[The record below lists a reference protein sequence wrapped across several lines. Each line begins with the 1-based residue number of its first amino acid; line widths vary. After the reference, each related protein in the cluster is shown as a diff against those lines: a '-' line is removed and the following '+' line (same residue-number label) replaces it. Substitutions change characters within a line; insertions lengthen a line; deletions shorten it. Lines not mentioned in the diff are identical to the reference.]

1 MLALLVLLTLF
12 LRVESIKQPLS
23 SLNFAKRS
31 ASALSSL
38 HLSSCTTIRGGS
50 LENGEESMNL
60 QGANDS
66 EDANSAEEFD
76 SNNKGHGERKTTS
89 ELIPKSDEASGDNS
103 GEEISSLGSNA
114 SDSFEEAP
122 NTADGNMLDATTALA
137 IETATNLRL
146 EGKAY
151 HDQGDFVKAADL
163 FEQAA
168 DTLLAND
175 EISARLSEE
184 YATCRLHQALCQ
196 LKSEKYELCIDA
208 CSDVLQD
215 GNGRDDET
223 KSKFATFASK
233 STAVK
238 SRAYHRR
245 AKAKVGLGDTAGAL
259 QDARTAAFLGDAK
272 AVALYGKLMR
282 ESSSSEISSALNP
295 MLGSQPTFPSSALF
309 ESLLQKSGPSDA
321 SSLTGVNGLSP
332 LSMLMGNGSG
342 GNGSMLDALG
352 SGAGGGLV
360 KSVLKNLSKRLDEK
374 ATHEQISNFLQNA
387 NKNQL
392 RSLASMAG
400 LNDLLQDNQ
409 LDTLLSI
416 CHGVKPKHIRRTVRT
431 TKVMV
436 YLVKLIRRC
445 FKVINKYKTVI
456 AALLIL
462 QWTKSATFR
471 PIPINKKAARQA
483 AKKALKEG
491 MKATRWMF

>member
-1 MLALLVLLTLF
+1 MLALSVLLTLF

-23 SLNFAKRS
+23 SQNFAKRS
-31 ASALSSL
+31 ASAISSL
-38 HLSSCTTIRGGS
+38 HLSSLTTIRGGS

-60 QGANDS
+60 EGANDP
-66 EDANSAEEFD
+66 EDVKSAKEFD
-76 SNNKGHGERKTTS
+76 SNNKGHVERKTTS
-89 ELIPKSDEASGDNS
+89 VIIPKSDETTGGNS
-103 GEEISSLGSNA
+103 EEEISSLGSNA

-146 EGKAY
+146 EGKTY

-175 EISARLSEE
+175 EVSARLSEE

-215 GNGRDDET
+215 GYGHDDAT

-233 STAVK
+233 STPVK

-282 ESSSSEISSALNP
+282 ESSSSEISSALNQ

-321 SSLTGVNGLSP
+321 SLTGVNGLSP

-400 LNDLLQDNQ
+400 LNDLFQDNQ

-445 FKVINKYKTVI
+445 FKVVNKYKTVI

-462 QWTKSATFR
+462 QWTRSATFR
-471 PIPINKKAARQA
+471 PIPINKKAAREA